1 MKASARRKYIK
12 RPKASVVWVIW
23 VIYGII
29 CLTLQTIYF
38 WGSPPPSP
46 TTWLQQLV
54 EFLSLIYLGGTAL
67 VIIYCIMRPKAV
79 IKQNPTNRI
88 DAESPDL
95 GETNLVKERINESAQ
110 ATSVTTP
117 ASSIPTSHQNQDAD
131 QAVDFLQRLLVLFEL
146 GKMGQATIQGVGY
159 TGAFIGRH
167 PFLKLHLLINQKG
180 KSPLK
185 LVACTLVNKHLIP
198 RIGDHCNIMYLSGDH
213 PIVVILDF
221 M

>member
-1 MKASARRKYIK
+1 
-12 RPKASVVWVIW
+12 
-23 VIYGII
+23 
-29 CLTLQTIYF
+29 
-38 WGSPPPSP
+38 
-46 TTWLQQLV
+46 
-54 EFLSLIYLGGTAL
+54 
-67 VIIYCIMRPKAV
+67 MRPKAV
-79 IKQNPTNRI
+79 IKQNPRNRL

-95 GETNLVKERINESAQ
+95 GETNLVNQRINGSAPR
-110 ATSVTTP
+110 ASVTTP

-198 RIGDHCNIMYLSGDH
+198 RIGDHCNVMYLSGDH